1 MLLSTRLTGI
11 EGGAGCSVQPY
22 LMLLSTRLTGMEG
35 GAAAAQETALVE
47 AVTGRWQET
56 EEREYAFGQNGKE
69 RAFFIFQIQRQGFF
83 LPSIPSNTCL
93 FSPTSLPNSLNLHSP
108 TQPLLRGANQGVLG
122 IASEIRKEIVESTG
136 DSESLISNLK
146 CHYSLEDYVRL
157 KKRCCKEDVI
167 CGGGDSNGSCKNR
180 LAGIAATAP
189 PCATSSLVLS
199 GRGIKRKIGCIDV
212 ATQMGRKNKIAEDYI
227 KGATIGKGEE
237 TVHREVEIMQHLS
250 GHPGVVTLKAV
261 YEDSESF
268 HLVMELCSG
277 GRLIDQMTKEGR
289 YSEQRAANI
298 FKELMMVI
306 KYCHDMGVVHRDV
319 KPENIL
325 LTASGKI
332 KLADF
337 GLAMRI
343 TNGQSLAGLAGSPAY
358 VAPEVII
365 GNYSEKVDVWSAGI
379 LLHALLVGVLPFQGD
394 SLEDVFEAIK
404 TRELNFHTGIWDSVS
419 KPARDLLERILTRNA
434 DSRISAEEVLSH
446 PWIIFYTERNL
457 RSLSFKSKSKQQHVI
472 TATASASTVVE
483 LESSRKKK
491 MVMMDDG
498 MKKSSSP
505 LILLTTSV
513 SEEQVE
519 DEDDD
524 SGLVDALTV
533 AISHVRISEPKR
545 SRLCVPTSPIREQ
558 CSSTTNNHLCKA
570 C

>member
-1 MLLSTRLTGI
+1 MRKKRKGSD
-11 EGGAGCSVQPY
+11 
-22 LMLLSTRLTGMEG
+22 
-35 GAAAAQETALVE
+35 
-47 AVTGRWQET
+47 
-56 EEREYAFGQNGKE
+56 
-69 RAFFIFQIQRQGFF
+69 
-83 LPSIPSNTCL
+83 L
-93 FSPTSLPNSLNLHSP
+93 FCTDNK
-108 TQPLLRGANQGVLG
+108 
-122 IASEIRKEIVESTG
+122 KEIVESTG

-157 KKRCCKEDVI
+157 KKRCCKEDVV
-167 CGGGDSNGSCKNR
+167 CGGADPNGSFKNR

-189 PCATSSLVLS
+189 PCATTSLVLS

-227 KGATIGKGEE
+227 KGATIGKGKFGSVWLCRCRVSGVEFACKTLVKGEE

-325 LTASGKI
+325 LTTSGKI

-337 GLAMRI
+337 GLAVRI

-358 VAPEVII
+358 VAPEVLT

-404 TRELNFHTGIWDSVS
+404 TVELNFHTGIWESVS

-434 DSRISAEEVLSH
+434 DSRITAEEVLSH
-446 PWIIFYTERNL
+446 PWILFYTERTL
-457 RSLSFKSKSKQQHVI
+457 RSLSFKSKSKHQMGPSSSQAAATTSVI
-472 TATASASTVVE
+472 E
-483 LESSRKKK
+483 LTRKKTL
-491 MVMMDDG
+491 DG
-498 MKKSSSP
+498 CLVIKYSSP
-505 LILLTTSV
+505 LLTSRSSG
-513 SEEQVE
+513 SEEQG
-519 DEDDD
+519 DDDDD
-524 SGLVDALTV
+524 SGGLVDALAV
-533 AISHVRISEPKR
+533 AISNIRISEPKR

-558 CSSTTNNHLCKA
+558 RSSNVTTNNLCKA